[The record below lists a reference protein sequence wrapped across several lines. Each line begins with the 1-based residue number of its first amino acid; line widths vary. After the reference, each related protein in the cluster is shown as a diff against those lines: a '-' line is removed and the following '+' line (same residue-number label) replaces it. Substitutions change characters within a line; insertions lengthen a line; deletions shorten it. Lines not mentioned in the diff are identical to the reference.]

1 MQRVRPAR
9 TFAAR
14 VFAYRSPP
22 GAMRPDIQQLQ
33 ADILGG
39 ISVIRDC

>member
-14 VFAYRSPP
+14 VFAYPARHQ
-22 GAMRPDIQQLQ
+22 GAIDLTSSSCQL
-33 ADILGG
+33 I
-39 ISVIRDC
+39 C